1 MLFFYLNFLYSV
13 NSLLQ
18 VCQETSPESSEGPI
32 PSSPAGSSPL
42 PHTPLDC
49 EDLDLESQ
57 PPIIHEIDTSS
68 PSDNE
73 QLGATPFVTNIN
85 VEAQLD
91 VPLADLPPLEFEE
104 PFSVS
109 ALTSVPICTAVFD
122 KPADVDQV
130 QVNPAEERS
139 TSTAEPEVEIPTAT
153 TTATDA
159 PPHVDADISS
169 APETTE
175 LQSPESLMAKEEE
188 EEEGEEADGP
198 PAPET
203 VGAVEEEEEQ
213 QEEVLEDEAAEKWE
227 TEVQEEE
234 EGTLLTQHFNS
245 TPKVRV

>member
-1 MLFFYLNFLYSV
+1 M
-13 NSLLQ
+13 
-18 VCQETSPESSEGPI
+18 CQETSPESSEGPI

-91 VPLADLPPLEFEE
+91 VPSADLPPLEFEE
-104 PFSVS
+104 PFFVS

-159 PPHVDADISS
+159 PPHMDADISS
-169 APETTE
+169 APE
-175 LQSPESLMAKEEE
+175 SPESLMAKEEE